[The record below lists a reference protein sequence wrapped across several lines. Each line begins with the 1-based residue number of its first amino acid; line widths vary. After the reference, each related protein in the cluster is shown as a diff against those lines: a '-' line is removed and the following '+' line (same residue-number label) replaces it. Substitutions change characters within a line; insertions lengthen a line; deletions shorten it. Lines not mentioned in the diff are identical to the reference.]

1 MQTTTL
7 RRFLSNSQG
16 KLIAFWQRVRRLK
29 FRQVM
34 GFIVM
39 VKTFN
44 PLLFLLAL
52 FLFAFLLVRDIQKQ
66 YQPALDTISSNYN
79 LIMNDDL
86 KGLKTAVS
94 NAGNALKDLGAIL
107 SVIRDVVNAIIGF
120 INVVINAIAWFF
132 GMSKINLGIHLPIP
146 DFSAL
151 FRPFSNLSLHT
162 QGLFSGV
169 AELFS
174 ATLTILANLWA
185 RLKLF
190 VILGAAWAVLS
201 IFASGYSEFTRG
213 LEMMRGS
220 PDQRASQPTSAQEI
234 QAPALKAPRLDT
246 PPVLIVDQVQIA
258 LPALLESE
266 SRELLDS
273 KQRTFAYQDQILL
286 TAQAV
291 WPNRSVPLFY
301 FLLARRVDE
310 NTWAFFWQSLIER
323 GLEPQRVRMVVSG
336 DVKLLAPSMQ
346 RFLPHA
352 ELHQSVETTFISQ

>member
-1 MQTTTL
+1 MQMNSPLKWFSNLQTIVIASW
-7 RRFLSNSQG
+7 RR
-16 KLIAFWQRVRRLK
+16 IRRLK

-34 GFIVM
+34 GFVVM

-52 FLFAFLLVRDIQKQ
+52 FLFAFLLIKDIQKE
-66 YQPALDTISSNYN
+66 YQPALNKISSNYN
-79 LIMNDDL
+79 LIVNDDL
-86 KGLKTAVS
+86 KGLKTAIDGAS
-94 NAGNALKDLGAIL
+94 NALKDLGAIL

-120 INVVINAIAWFF
+120 INVIVNAIAWFF
-132 GMSKINLGIHLPIP
+132 GMSKINFGIHLPIP
-146 DFSAL
+146 NFSAL
-151 FRPFSNLSLHT
+151 FQPFNNLSLHT

-169 AELFS
+169 SELFT
-174 ATLTILANLWA
+174 ATLTILANLWG
-185 RLKLF
+185 RLKIFL
-190 VILGAAWAVLS
+190 ILGVAWILLS

-220 PDQRASQPTSAQEI
+220 PEKGGRQPAGKDQFQPSVVSNQYLA
-234 QAPALKAPRLDT
+234 T
-246 PPVLIVDQVQIA
+246 PPVLIVDQVRVA
-258 LPALLESE
+258 LPALLDTDGQGLAE
-266 SRELLDS
+266 S

-291 WPNRSVPLFY
+291 WPDRSIPLFY
-301 FLLARRVDE
+301 FQLTQRVDE

-323 GLEPQRVRMVVSG
+323 GLEPERVRMVIGSNI
-336 DVKLLAPSMQ
+336 KLLEPGLQ